1 MNEPPLAARA
11 ARDSGGG
18 GWGQDRGPGEGCPVR
33 GHHRGARGKLD
44 PLQRHRRGRG
54 QPRGGAGQGH
64 APQHRRGQLRRS
76 YIQIQRYL
84 LSIYISTSKYI
95 CRSTT
100 VSRYIYQLLGKNV
113 TEEYYKVTPRLNH
126 AMEEAVK
133 VAERKEKNNEV
144 IIISAV

>member
-1 MNEPPLAARA
+1 M
-11 ARDSGGG
+11 SF
-18 GWGQDRGPGEGCPVR
+18 
-33 GHHRGARGKLD
+33 
-44 PLQRHRRGRG
+44 PLQHGLHEIVVVEGGDRIGGRVKDVQFGGITVELGANWIHYSDIGEDEVNPVEELVRATRLNTVEDNYDDLIFRYRG
-54 QPRGGAGQGH
+54 
-64 APQHRRGQLRRS
+64 
-76 YIQIQRYL
+76 
-84 LSIYISTSKYI
+84 IYISTSKYI

-144 IIISAV
+144 IISAVRNT

>member
-1 MNEPPLAARA
+1 MIL
-11 ARDSGGG
+11 
-18 GWGQDRGPGEGCPVR
+18 
-33 GHHRGARGKLD
+33 
-44 PLQRHRRGRG
+44 PLQHGLHEIVVVEGGDRIGGRVKDVQFGGITVELGANWIHYSDIGEDEVNPVEELVRATRLNTVEDNYDDLIFRYRG
-54 QPRGGAGQGH
+54 
-64 APQHRRGQLRRS
+64 
-76 YIQIQRYL
+76 
-84 LSIYISTSKYI
+84 IYISTSKYI

>member
-1 MNEPPLAARA
+1 MSL
-11 ARDSGGG
+11 
-18 GWGQDRGPGEGCPVR
+18 
-33 GHHRGARGKLD
+33 
-44 PLQRHRRGRG
+44 PLQHGLHEIVVVEGADRIGGRVKDVQFGGITVELGANWIHYSDIGEDEVNPVEELVRATRLNTVEDNYDDLIFRYRG
-54 QPRGGAGQGH
+54 
-64 APQHRRGQLRRS
+64 
-76 YIQIQRYL
+76 
-84 LSIYISTSKYI
+84 IYISTSKYI

>member
-1 MNEPPLAARA
+1 MSL
-11 ARDSGGG
+11 
-18 GWGQDRGPGEGCPVR
+18 
-33 GHHRGARGKLD
+33 
-44 PLQRHRRGRG
+44 PLQHGLHEIVVVEGADRIGGRVKDVQFGGITVELGANWIHYSDIGEDEVNPVEELVRATRLNTVEDNYDDLIFRYRG
-54 QPRGGAGQGH
+54 
-64 APQHRRGQLRRS
+64 
-76 YIQIQRYL
+76 
-84 LSIYISTSKYI
+84 IYISTSKYI

-144 IIISAV
+144 IISAV

>member
-1 MNEPPLAARA
+1 MSL
-11 ARDSGGG
+11 
-18 GWGQDRGPGEGCPVR
+18 
-33 GHHRGARGKLD
+33 
-44 PLQRHRRGRG
+44 PLQHGLHEIVVVEGADRIGGRVKDVQFGGITVELGANWIHYSDIGEDEVNPVEELVRATRLNTVEDNYDDLIFRYRG
-54 QPRGGAGQGH
+54 
-64 APQHRRGQLRRS
+64 
-76 YIQIQRYL
+76 
-84 LSIYISTSKYI
+84 IYISTSKYI

-144 IIISAV
+144 IISAVRNT

>member
-1 MNEPPLAARA
+1 MSL
-11 ARDSGGG
+11 
-18 GWGQDRGPGEGCPVR
+18 
-33 GHHRGARGKLD
+33 
-44 PLQRHRRGRG
+44 PLQHGLHEIVVVEGGDRIGGRVKDVQFGGITVELGANWIHYSDIGEDEVNPVEELVRATRLNTVEDNYDDLIFRYRG
-54 QPRGGAGQGH
+54 
-64 APQHRRGQLRRS
+64 
-76 YIQIQRYL
+76 
-84 LSIYISTSKYI
+84 IYISTSKYI

>member
-1 MNEPPLAARA
+1 MQHGLHEIVVVEGGDRIGGRVKDVQFGGITVELGANWIHYSDIGEDEVNPVEELVRA
-11 ARDSGGG
+11 TRLNTVEDNY
-18 GWGQDRGPGEGCPVR
+18 DDLIFRYRG
-33 GHHRGARGKLD
+33 
-44 PLQRHRRGRG
+44 
-54 QPRGGAGQGH
+54 
-64 APQHRRGQLRRS
+64 
-76 YIQIQRYL
+76 
-84 LSIYISTSKYI
+84 IYISTSKYI

-144 IIISAV
+144 IISAV